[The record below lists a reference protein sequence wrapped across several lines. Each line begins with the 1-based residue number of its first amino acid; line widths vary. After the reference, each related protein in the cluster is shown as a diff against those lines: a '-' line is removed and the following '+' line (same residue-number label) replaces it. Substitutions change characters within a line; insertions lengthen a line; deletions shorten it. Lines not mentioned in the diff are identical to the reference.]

1 MILATVSLFA
11 SVSAHATGTPPAGTA
26 MAGPMDAKPSKE
38 MMRQKMEERLM
49 EMDAN
54 KDGAISK
61 DEYIKQS
68 EERFK
73 RMDKNND
80 GKIDKSERDEMHDR
94 MEGRRDKM
102 GAMMGKPPADAPEKK
117 EQ

>member
-1 MILATVSLFA
+1 MILAAATFLA
-11 SVSAHATGTPPAGTA
+11 SAAAYATATPTAGTA
-26 MAGPMDAKPSKE
+26 MAGPMGGKPSKE
-38 MMRQKMEERLM
+38 MIRQKMEERLM
-49 EMDAN
+49 EMDTN

-80 GKIDKSERDEMHDR
+80 GKIDKSERDDMHDR

-102 GAMMGKPPADAPEKK
+102 GAMMGKPPADAAEKK
-117 EQ
+117 DQ